1 MFSWIRGFFTNFRES
16 MIALLITLP
25 VILITISVHEFSHA
39 FVANRM
45 GDPTARSLGRMT
57 LNPIKHIDPIGFIC
71 MIFLHFGWAK
81 PVPVNARYFKNPK
94 KGMALTALAGP
105 ISNIILMIIGCILL
119 NFYMLI
125 PMPEAEGFL
134 RTFWVVGY
142 NFFYYFPLLNIY
154 FAIFNFLPIPPLD
167 GSRILFVLLPDKYY
181 FGIMK
186 YERVIMIVF
195 LLLLVTNILTIPISF
210 VADNIF
216 DGFMYLLGLIPLFAA

>member
-134 RTFWVVGY
+134 RNFWVVGY

>member
-1 MFSWIRGFFTNFRES
+1 

-134 RTFWVVGY
+134 RNFWVVGY